1 MSLNSSPGTIDRVAL
16 VVDDEAD
23 LRDVLS
29 ELLVDLGWTVH
40 TAESCEQGL
49 EVLEE
54 HVREISVVVADYL
67 MPEKTGI
74 DFLREIR
81 ARGLLTPVVF
91 FSANG
96 VPKALVEAIRLGA
109 ADFCDKSNDFSTI
122 LNAVEKAHMRWE
134 LVLKNARALAEVSS
148 EDLASPNGMADLGV
162 DLGSV
167 ARKHLNADKK

>member
-1 MSLNSSPGTIDRVAL
+1 MVTSHQSHSVARVAL
-16 VVDDEAD
+16 IIDDEAD
-23 LRDVLS
+23 LREVVS
-29 ELLVDLGWTVH
+29 ELLVDLGWKVH

-49 EVLEE
+49 DVLEE

-74 DFLREIR
+74 DFLKEIR
-81 ARGLLTPVVF
+81 SRGLLTPVVF

-109 ADFCDKSNDFSTI
+109 ADFCDKSSDFSTV
-122 LNAVEKAHMRWE
+122 LNAVEKAHQRWE

-148 EDLASPNGMADLGV
+148 GYLSSSIEMVDLGV
-162 DLGSV
+162 DLEAV
-167 ARKHLNADKK
+167 ARKHIKARS